1 MQNYLLNK
9 PNKSVVI
16 ADFSILDDGF
26 NFDTNIDEALKG
38 ASNKLTEI
46 DELINETEKTIKN
59 LTPECDKLDYIL
71 SASSGVLC
79 GIIDIFLVGK
89 PGESPVG
96 DVTDKWFDDRVKDF
110 AKLCGWNSK
119 KNSSVKSAIGFL
131 ERKFKVPYDQ
141 RGAGDAASF
150 IFDLKPANHHFK
162 SLAHNPT
169 LLGLFFSI
177 LDQFTNSSHFVTDGQ
192 LIALEDADG
201 KFELRGKS
209 TPAKLF
215 AGIINWF
222 GHLISDVAGS
232 SGSKG
237 RGSGIPSPIWCWIND
252 VITLKNKLKIPVSKF
267 DKDFCDLALEI
278 YAKGYDVRFQ
288 AAQAIP
294 VFINE
299 LLVRI
304 FYSIRRMI
312 RYLIDSKQEDR
323 SFAILWKSCE
333 PFTNATIKRML
344 TVAHGTF
351 VIVDAGDATVKA
363 FMAGGGK
370 FNPVE
375 FFLRLNIVGV
385 GRFTISM
392 YGETKRG
399 LKKIT
404 LKGNAYLLR
413 RERTLLVDYIDGL
426 NILSNAYND
435 KELLSFIDNFKTSD
449 LYKEA
454 FDKSAKLAELR
465 NVPKDKILYSK
476 MDIDSYFTEVE

>member
-1 MQNYLLNK
+1 MQKHLF
-9 PNKSVVI
+9 NKSNNSAVI

-26 NFDTNIDEALKG
+26 NFDTNIDEALNG

-96 DVTDKWFDDRVKDF
+96 DVNDKWFDDRVKDF
-110 AKLCGWNSK
+110 AKLCGWNTK

-177 LDQFTNSSHFVTDGQ
+177 LDQFTNSSHFVTNGQ
-192 LIALEDADG
+192 LIALENADR

-222 GHLISDVAGS
+222 GHLMSDVDGS

-237 RGSGIPSPIWCWIND
+237 RGSGIPSPIWCWVND

-267 DKDFCDLALEI
+267 DKEFCDLALEI
-278 YAKGYDVRFQ
+278 YTKGYDVRFQ
-288 AAQAIP
+288 
-294 VFINE
+294 VTT
-299 LLVRI
+299 
-304 FYSIRRMI
+304 S
-312 RYLIDSKQEDR
+312 
-323 SFAILWKSCE
+323 
-333 PFTNATIKRML
+333 
-344 TVAHGTF
+344 
-351 VIVDAGDATVKA
+351 
-363 FMAGGGK
+363 
-370 FNPVE
+370 
-375 FFLRLNIVGV
+375 LRLASS
-385 GRFTISM
+385 RS
-392 YGETKRG
+392 
-399 LKKIT
+399 
-404 LKGNAYLLR
+404 
-413 RERTLLVDYIDGL
+413 
-426 NILSNAYND
+426 
-435 KELLSFIDNFKTSD
+435 
-449 LYKEA
+449 
-454 FDKSAKLAELR
+454 
-465 NVPKDKILYSK
+465 ILYSDGC
-476 MDIDSYFTEVE
+476 MWT

>member
-1 MQNYLLNK
+1 MQKHLF
-9 PNKSVVI
+9 NKSNNSAVI

-26 NFDTNIDEALKG
+26 NFDTNIDEALNG

-96 DVTDKWFDDRVKDF
+96 DVNDKWFDDRVKDF
-110 AKLCGWNSK
+110 AKLCGWNTK

-177 LDQFTNSSHFVTDGQ
+177 LDQFTNSSHFVTNGQ
-192 LIALEDADG
+192 LIALENADR

-222 GHLISDVAGS
+222 GHLMSDVDGS

-237 RGSGIPSPIWCWIND
+237 RGSGIPSPIWCWVND

-278 YAKGYDVRFQ
+278 YTKGYDVRFQ
-288 AAQAIP
+288 VTQAIP

-299 LLVRI
+299 LLVRT
-304 FYSIRRMI
+304 FYSVRRMI
-312 RYLIDSKQEDR
+312 RYLADTKQEVR
-323 SFAILWKSCE
+323 SFAVLWKNCE
-333 PFTNATIKRML
+333 PFTNATVKRML

-363 FMAGGGK
+363 FIAGGGK

-392 YGETKRG
+392 YGETRRG

-435 KELLSFIDNFKTSD
+435 KELLLFIDNFKTSD

-476 MDIDSYFTEVE
+476 IDIDSYFKEVE